1 MSHCILVGYDG
12 SDASR
17 RAVDF
22 AAERAKATSTR
33 LLIAHI
39 IEWSPYSL
47 LSVEELEQRHKRRR
61 EEVQR
66 AENELLKPLVD
77 QLSAAGFQVT
87 AEVRYGHTVSLMTA
101 MVKEYSAQEII
112 VGRRGQSTMQTML
125 FGSISASL
133 VQVAEVP
140 VTVVP

>member
-1 MSHCILVGYDG
+1 MSAYILVGYDG

-22 AAERAKATSTR
+22 AAARAKDTSNH
-33 LLIAHI
+33 LVVAHI

-47 LSVEELEQRHKRRR
+47 LTVEELEQRHKRRR
-61 EEVQR
+61 EEVSR
-66 AENELLKPLVD
+66 AENDLLKPLVD
-77 QLSAAGFQVT
+77 QLSSSGFKVT
-87 AEVRYGHTVSLMTA
+87 AEVRYGHTVSIMTEL
-101 MVKEYSAQEII
+101 VQEYDAQEII

>member
-1 MSHCILVGYDG
+1 MSHCIMVGYDG

-22 AAERAKATSTR
+22 AAARVPAAGGR
-33 LLIAHI
+33 LLVVHV

-47 LSVEELEQRHKRRR
+47 LTVEELEQRHKRRK
-61 EEVQR
+61 EEVAR

-77 QLSAAGFQVT
+77 QLTASGIQVK
-87 AEVRYGHTVSLMTA
+87 AEVRYGHTVSIMTELA
-101 MVKEYSAQEII
+101 DEYAAKEII
-112 VGRRGQSTMQTML
+112 VGRRGRSPMQAML

-133 VQVAEVP
+133 VQIATVP